1 MKNLVIKKTRTF
13 NEDSCIRIK
22 GTVEIDNV
30 KHKFKL
36 ETDDYGAY
44 VEGIE
49 KKYLLQL
56 IDAILEEDPDLDCFL
71 EFQKEVISQWSDLD

>member
-1 MKNLVIKKTRTF
+1 MKNLVIKSTRTF
-13 NEDSCIRIK
+13 NGDSCIRIK

-36 ETDDYGAY
+36 EADDYGAY

-71 EFQKEVISQWSDLD
+71 EFQKEVIAQWSDLD